1 MHRDENSIYIL
12 FNGAGVLTALG
23 LLGISIWIVDVD
35 LATKGYW
42 VMGLAMLMICLVN
55 VVKYR
60 FDQRK
65 SEEVYAKLES
75 AKNEKLL
82 KEYAVSDEQ
91 I

>member
-1 MHRDENSIYIL
+1 MRNDENSIYIL

-23 LLGISIWIVDVD
+23 LLGISIWIVNVD

-65 SEEVYAKLES
+65 SEEVYSKLEN

-82 KEYAVSDEQ
+82 KEYAVSDE
-91 I
+91 

>member
-1 MHRDENSIYIL
+1 MHNDENSIYIL

-75 AKNEKLL
+75 AKNDKLL

>member
-75 AKNEKLL
+75 AKNDKLL

>member
-12 FNGAGVLTALG
+12 FNGAGVLTALV

>member
-1 MHRDENSIYIL
+1 MHNDENSIYIL

-55 VVKYR
+55 LVKYR

-65 SEEVYAKLES
+65 SEEIYAKLES

-82 KEYAVSDEQ
+82 KEYAVSDDQ